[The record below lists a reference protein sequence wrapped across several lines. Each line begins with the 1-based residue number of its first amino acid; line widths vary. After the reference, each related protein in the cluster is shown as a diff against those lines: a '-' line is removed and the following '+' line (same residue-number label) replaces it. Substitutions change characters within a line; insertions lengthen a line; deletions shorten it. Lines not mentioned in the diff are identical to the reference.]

1 MEQVALKEEIT
12 IPWGKGI
19 VGHVAE
25 SGKSVNIPDCYK
37 VSLFANT
44 RNCHQS
50 EMCQQN
56 AGC

>member
-37 VSLFANT
+37 VSLT
-44 RNCHQS
+44 LLIYLLTHS
-50 EMCQQN
+50 
-56 AGC
+56 